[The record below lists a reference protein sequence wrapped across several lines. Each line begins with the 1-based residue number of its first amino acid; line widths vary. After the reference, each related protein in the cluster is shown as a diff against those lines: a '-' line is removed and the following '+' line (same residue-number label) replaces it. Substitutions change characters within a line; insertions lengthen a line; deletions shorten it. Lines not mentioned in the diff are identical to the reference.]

1 MDNIT
6 ELMNNTSL
14 ETMIDCEDL
23 TNNGLYFIF
32 TGYVLP
38 LLSPQVRSYLHEKVI
53 FIKNLGNVVGKLVSV
68 SEYGFNN
75 IQNLSDNKE
84 MVDFI
89 ERVATNKKY
98 RVLPGQVMELAW
110 SFSGDDDGGNKDRRE
125 ETWNKL
131 MKELDRIHGLNVLDK
146 TTKP

>member
-1 MDNIT
+1 
-6 ELMNNTSL
+6 
-14 ETMIDCEDL
+14 
-23 TNNGLYFIF
+23 
-32 TGYVLP
+32 
-38 LLSPQVRSYLHEKVI
+38 
-53 FIKNLGNVVGKLVSV
+53 LGNVVGKLVSV